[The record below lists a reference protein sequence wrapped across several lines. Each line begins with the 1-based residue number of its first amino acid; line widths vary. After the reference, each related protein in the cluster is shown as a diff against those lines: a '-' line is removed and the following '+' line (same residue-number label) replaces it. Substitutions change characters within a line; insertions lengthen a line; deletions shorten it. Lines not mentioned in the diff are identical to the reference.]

1 MFDSPTV
8 PMQHDLLAAIAA
20 TLTDLSARVERL
32 DTEIKTVVTGRHET
46 AVSDDPADEWVW
58 EGNRAWRREFGRPLD
73 W

>member
-1 MFDSPTV
+1 MFEMTTP

-32 DTEIKTVVTGRHET
+32 DTRLDAVVTARPEPEVT
-46 AVSDDPADEWVW
+46 DEPADEWVW
-58 EGNRAWRREFGRPLD
+58 EGNRAWRRTFGRPVD